1 MGPEFNM
8 NCISGLGARS
18 LSSALAGKR
27 RWTIFLILIA
37 VAACDVESSESAHTA
52 AASDYDAHYSVKV
65 MPEKSSVE
73 VLLEVRQSRHLL
85 REVTFTPPPDTLS
98 DYSGDGELQV
108 SNGTLRWLPP
118 AQGGKLRWRMQVAH
132 RRGSDGYDAW
142 LGPAWGIF
150 RAEDI
155 IPRAK
160 TRALKG
166 STSNTTLSLDL
177 PPGWSFVT
185 EYSSISD
192 PIKIV
197 RSDRRFDQPT
207 GWIAVGDIG
216 VRRERIAGVRVAVA
230 GPQGH
235 AVRRMDMLALL
246 NWTLPELVALLP
258 QPLPRLTI
266 VSAGAPMWRGGL
278 SAPASL
284 YVHADRPL
292 ISENATS
299 PLMHEVV
306 HTALSIRTS
315 EGADWIAEGLAEYY
329 SLELL
334 KRGGAIS
341 ARRYGIAIAEQADW
355 ARQAKFLCGAASTGA
370 TTALAVTV
378 LQALN
383 KEITDKTG
391 GASNL
396 DQLLLRVLESRDSI
410 DVAKLRAF
418 AADIIGAASD
428 VLHID
433 RLPGCPKM
441 TPGKHGS

>member
-1 MGPEFNM
+1 M
-8 NCISGLGARS
+8 NCISGLRTGL
-18 LSSALAGKR
+18 LSSVLAGKR
-27 RWTIFLILIA
+27 HWTILVALIA
-37 VAACDVESSESAHTA
+37 VAACDVESSESAVAPA
-52 AASDYDAHYSVKV
+52 ARDYDAHYSVKV
-65 MPEKSSVE
+65 IAGQSSVE
-73 VLLEVRQSRHLL
+73 VMLEIRQSRRQL
-85 REVTFTPPPDTLS
+85 RELTFTFLPDALS
-98 DYSGDGELQV
+98 DFSADGELLV
-108 SNGTLRWLPP
+108 ENGTLRWSPP
-118 AQGGKLRWRMQVAH
+118 ATGGKLRWHVQVAH
-132 RRGSDGYDAW
+132 RRGNDGYDAW

-166 STSNTTLSLDL
+166 SKSKTTLSLDL
-177 PPGWSFVT
+177 PTGWSSVT

-192 PIKIV
+192 PIKV
-197 RSDRRFDQPT
+197 TRSDRRFDQPT

-216 VRRERIAGVRVAVA
+216 VRREKIAGVRVAVA

-258 QPLPRLTI
+258 RPLPRLTI
-266 VSAGAPMWRGGL
+266 VSAGEPMWRGGL

-299 PLMHEVV
+299 TLMHEVV
-306 HTALSIRTS
+306 HTALSIRTD
-315 EGADWIAEGLAEYY
+315 EGTDWIAEGLAEYY

-341 ARRYGIAIAEQADW
+341 ARRYGIAIADQADW
-355 ARQAKFLCGAASTGA
+355 ARQAKFLCGAASSGA

-378 LQALN
+378 LHALN
-383 KEITDKTG
+383 KEISDKTG
-391 GASNL
+391 SASNL
-396 DQLLLRVLESRDSI
+396 DQLLVRVLESRDSI
-410 DVAKLRAF
+410 DVAKLQAF

-428 VLHID
+428 VLHIE

>member
-1 MGPEFNM
+1 M
-8 NCISGLGARS
+8 NCISGLGAGS

-27 RWTIFLILIA
+27 RWALLLALIA
-37 VAACDVESSESAHTA
+37 VSACDVESSESAGALA
-52 AASDYDAHYSVKV
+52 ARDYDAHYSVKV
-65 MPEKSSVE
+65 IPEQSSVE
-73 VLLEVRQSRHLL
+73 VLLEIRQSRHLL
-85 REVTFTPPPDTLS
+85 RELTFTSLPDTLS
-98 DYSGDGELQV
+98 DYSGNGELQV
-108 SNGTLRWLPP
+108 SNGRLRWLPP
-118 AQGGKLRWRMQVAH
+118 AEGGNLRWRVHVAH
-132 RRGSDGYDAW
+132 RRGKDGYDAW

-166 STSNTTLSLDL
+166 STSNTTLTFDL
-177 PPGWSFVT
+177 PRRWSAVT
-185 EYSSISD
+185 EYSGISD
-192 PIKIV
+192 PISVK
-197 RSDRRFDQPT
+197 RPGRRFDQPT

-216 VRRERIAGVRVAVA
+216 VRREKIAGVRVAVA

-246 NWTLPELVALLP
+246 NWTLPELIALLP
-258 QPLPRLTI
+258 QPVPRLTI
-266 VSAGAPMWRGGL
+266 VSAGEPMWRGGL

-306 HTALSIRTS
+306 HTALSIRTN
-315 EGADWIAEGLAEYY
+315 EGSDWIAEGLAEYY

-334 KRGGAIS
+334 ERGGAIS
-341 ARRYGIAIAEQADW
+341 TRRYGIAIADQADW
-355 ARQAKFLCGAASTGA
+355 ARQADTLCGATSTGA

-378 LQALN
+378 FHALN
-383 KEITDKTG
+383 KEIKDRTG
-391 GASNL
+391 GASDL
-396 DQLLLRVLESRDSI
+396 DELLRQLLVSRDPI
-410 DVAKLRAF
+410 DVAKLKAV
-418 AADIIGAASD
+418 AADIIGSPSD

-433 RLPGCPKM
+433 KLPGCPKI
-441 TPGKHGS
+441 TPGNHSS

>member
-1 MGPEFNM
+1 M
-8 NCISGLGARS
+8 NCISGLATRF
-18 LSSALAGKR
+18 LSTTLAGKR
-27 RWTIFLILIA
+27 RWTILLALIA
-37 VAACDVESSESAHTA
+37 VAACDVESSESADAPA
-52 AASDYDAHYSVKV
+52 ARDYDAHYSVKII
-65 MPEKSSVE
+65 PEQSSVE
-73 VLLEVRQSRHLL
+73 VMLEIRQSRSLL
-85 REVTFTPPPDTLS
+85 RELTFTFLPDALS
-98 DYSGDGELQV
+98 DYSADGELLIE
-108 SNGTLRWLPP
+108 NGTLRWLPP
-118 AQGGKLRWRMQVAH
+118 AGGGKLRWRVQVAH
-132 RRGSDGYDAW
+132 RRGNDGYDAW
-142 LGPAWGIF
+142 LGPAWGVF

-160 TRALKG
+160 TRALKA
-166 STSNTTLSLDL
+166 SKSKTTLSLDL
-177 PPGWSFVT
+177 PPGWSSVT

-192 PIKIV
+192 PIKV
-197 RSDRRFDQPT
+197 RRSDRRFDQPT

-216 VRRERIAGVRVAVA
+216 VRREKIAGVRVAVA

-246 NWTLPELVALLP
+246 NWTLPELVAVLP
-258 QPLPRLTI
+258 RPLPRLTI
-266 VSAGAPMWRGGL
+266 VSAGEPMWRGGL

-299 PLMHEVV
+299 TLMHEVV

-341 ARRYGIAIAEQADW
+341 ARRYRIAIAEQADW
-355 ARQAKFLCGAASTGA
+355 ARQAKFLCGTASSGA

-378 LQALN
+378 LHALN
-383 KEITDKTG
+383 KEISDKTG

-396 DQLLLRVLESRDSI
+396 DQLLIGVLESRDSI
-410 DVAKLRAF
+410 NVAKLQAL
-418 AADIIGAASD
+418 AADILGAASD

-441 TPGKHGS
+441 TPGIRGS

>member
-1 MGPEFNM
+1 M
-8 NCISGLGARS
+8 NCISGSGTGFLTP
-18 LSSALAGKR
+18 ALAGKR
-27 RWTIFLILIA
+27 RWIIFLALIA
-37 VAACDVESSESAHTA
+37 VAACDVESSESADAPA
-52 AASDYDAHYSVKV
+52 ARDYDAHYSVKV
-65 MPEKSSVE
+65 IPEHSSVE
-73 VLLEVRQSRHLL
+73 VMLEIRQSRRLL
-85 REVTFTPPPDTLS
+85 RELTFPSLPDALS
-98 DYSGDGELQV
+98 DYRADGELLV
-108 SNGTLRWLPP
+108 ENGTLRWLPP
-118 AQGGKLRWRMQVAH
+118 AKGGTLRWRVQVAH

-155 IPRAK
+155 IPRAR

-192 PIKIV
+192 PIKVI

-216 VRRERIAGVRVAVA
+216 VRRDKIAGVRVAVA

-246 NWTLPELVALLP
+246 NWTLPELIALLP
-258 QPLPRLTI
+258 GPLPRLTI
-266 VSAGAPMWRGGL
+266 VSASEPMWRGGL

-284 YVHADRPL
+284 YLHADRPL

-299 PLMHEVV
+299 PLLHEVV
-306 HTALSIRTS
+306 HTALSIRAD
-315 EGADWIAEGLAEYY
+315 EGADWIAEGLAEFY

-341 ARRYGIAIAEQADW
+341 ARRYKIAIAEQADW
-355 ARQAKFLCGAASTGA
+355 ARQAKFLCGAASSGA

-378 LQALN
+378 LHALN
-383 KEITDKTG
+383 EEIRDQTG

-410 DVAKLRAF
+410 DVAKLQTF
-418 AADIIGAASD
+418 AADIIGAPSD

>member
-1 MGPEFNM
+1 M
-8 NCISGLGARS
+8 NCISGLRTGL
-18 LSSALAGKR
+18 LSSVLAGKR
-27 RWTIFLILIA
+27 HWTILVALIA
-37 VAACDVESSESAHTA
+37 VAACDVESSESAVAPA
-52 AASDYDAHYSVKV
+52 ARDYDAHYSVKV
-65 MPEKSSVE
+65 IAGQSSVE
-73 VLLEVRQSRHLL
+73 VMLEIRQSRRQL
-85 REVTFTPPPDTLS
+85 RELTFTFLPDALS
-98 DYSGDGELQV
+98 DFSADGELLV
-108 SNGTLRWLPP
+108 ENGTLRWSPP
-118 AQGGKLRWRMQVAH
+118 ATGGKLRWHVQVAH
-132 RRGSDGYDAW
+132 RRGNDGYDAW

-166 STSNTTLSLDL
+166 SKSKTTLSLDL
-177 PPGWSFVT
+177 PTGWSSVT

-192 PIKIV
+192 PIKV
-197 RSDRRFDQPT
+197 TRSDRRFDQPT

-216 VRRERIAGVRVAVA
+216 VRREKIAGVRVAVA

-258 QPLPRLTI
+258 RPLPRLTI
-266 VSAGAPMWRGGL
+266 VSAGEPMWRGGL

-299 PLMHEVV
+299 TLMHEVV
-306 HTALSIRTS
+306 HTALSIRTDA
-315 EGADWIAEGLAEYY
+315 GTDWIAEGLAEYY

-341 ARRYGIAIAEQADW
+341 ARRYGIAIADQADW
-355 ARQAKFLCGAASTGA
+355 ARQAKFLCGAASSGA

-378 LQALN
+378 LHALN
-383 KEITDKTG
+383 KEISDKTG
-391 GASNL
+391 SASNL
-396 DQLLLRVLESRDSI
+396 DQLLVRVLESRDSI
-410 DVAKLRAF
+410 DVAKLQAF

-428 VLHID
+428 VLHIE

>member
-1 MGPEFNM
+1 M

-18 LSSALAGKR
+18 LSPALTRIR
-27 RWTIFLILIA
+27 RWASFLVLIA
-37 VAACDVESSESAHTA
+37 IAACDVESSESAA
-52 AASDYDAHYSVKV
+52 APAARDYGAHYSVKV
-65 MPEKSSVE
+65 IPEQSSVE
-73 VLLEVRQSRHLL
+73 VVLEIRQPRHLL
-85 REVTFTPPPDTLS
+85 RELSFTFLRDTLS
-98 DYSGDGELQV
+98 NYSGDGELQV
-108 SNGTLRWLPP
+108 SHGTLRWLPP
-118 AQGGKLRWRMQVAH
+118 AKGGKLRWRVHVAH
-132 RRGSDGYDAW
+132 RRAGDGYDAW

-177 PPGWSFVT
+177 PNGWSSVT
-185 EYSSISD
+185 EYSSISE

-197 RSDRRFDQPT
+197 RPDRRFDQPT

-216 VRRERIAGVRVAVA
+216 VRREKIAGVRVAVA

-246 NWTLPELVALLP
+246 NWTLPELIALLP

-266 VSAGAPMWRGGL
+266 VSAGKPMWRGGL

-292 ISENATS
+292 ISENGTS

-306 HTALSIRTS
+306 HTALSIRS
-315 EGADWIAEGLAEYY
+315 EDDADWITEGLAEYY
-329 SLELL
+329 GLELL

-341 ARRYGIAIAEQADW
+341 ARRHRIALAEQAKW
-355 ARQAKFLCGAASTGA
+355 ATEADSLCGTRSTGA
-370 TTALAVTV
+370 TTALAVGV
-378 LQALN
+378 FDALN
-383 KEITDKTG
+383 QEIHDKTG
-391 GASNL
+391 GAGDL
-396 DQLLLRVLESRDSI
+396 DELLRQLLLNKAPIGVSRLQ
-410 DVAKLRAF
+410 AL
-418 AADIIGAASD
+418 AADIIGAPSD

-433 RLPGCPKM
+433 KLPGCPRM
-441 TPGKHGS
+441 TSGKHSS

>member
-1 MGPEFNM
+1 M
-8 NCISGLGARS
+8 NCISGLGTGL

-27 RWTIFLILIA
+27 RWTILLALIA
-37 VAACDVESSESAHTA
+37 VAACDVESSETA
-52 AASDYDAHYSVKV
+52 EAPAASDYDAHYSVKV
-65 MPEKSSVE
+65 VPEQSSVE
-73 VLLEVRQSRHLL
+73 VMLEIRQSRRLL
-85 REVTFTPPPDTLS
+85 RELTIPSLPDALS
-98 DYSGDGELQV
+98 DYSADGELLV
-108 SNGTLRWLPP
+108 ENGTLRWLPP
-118 AQGGKLRWRMQVAH
+118 ARGGKLRWRVQVAH
-132 RRGSDGYDAW
+132 RRGNAGYDAW

-160 TRALKG
+160 TRVLKG
-166 STSNTTLSLDL
+166 SKSKTTLSLDL
-177 PPGWSFVT
+177 PPGWSSVT

-192 PIKIV
+192 PIKV
-197 RSDRRFDQPT
+197 TRSDRRFDQPT
-207 GWIAVGDIG
+207 GWMAVGDIG
-216 VRRERIAGVRVAVA
+216 VRREKIAGVRVAVA

-246 NWTLPELVALLP
+246 NWTLPELVAMLP

-266 VSAGAPMWRGGL
+266 VSAGEPMWRGGL

-299 PLMHEVV
+299 TLMHEVV
-306 HTALSIRTS
+306 HTALSIRTD
-315 EGADWIAEGLAEYY
+315 EGTDWIAEGLAEYY

-334 KRGGAIS
+334 RRGGAIS
-341 ARRYGIAIAEQADW
+341 TRRYGIAIAEQADW
-355 ARQAKFLCGAASTGA
+355 ARRAKFLCGASSSGP

-378 LQALN
+378 LHALN
-383 KEITDKTG
+383 KEISDKTG

-396 DQLLLRVLESRDSI
+396 DRLLTGVLESRDSI
-410 DVAKLRAF
+410 NVAKLQALT
-418 AADIIGAASD
+418 ADIIGTASD

-441 TPGKHGS
+441 TSGKRGS